1 MNRKELLEQV
11 KRDIRKVEPN
21 AEIILYGSR
30 SRNDSDEQSDWDF
43 LILLD
48 GSVDD
53 ERIDKIRHRLYE
65 IEWAC
70 DEVLCSI
77 IISREKWN
85 SPLYKSM
92 PFHRNV
98 EIEGVVI

>member
-1 MNRKELLEQV
+1 MNREELLEQV
-11 KRDIRKVEPN
+11 KQAIHEIEPN

-30 SRNDSDEQSDWDF
+30 SRHDSGEQSDWDF
-43 LILLD
+43 LVLL
-48 GSVDD
+48 GGPVDD

-77 IISREKWN
+77 IISREEWN

-92 PFHRNV
+92 PFHQNV